1 MSKIK
6 NELLNDLSQQE
17 LDEMYRKQYDDSLE
31 YEEWLGSDEYIDMV
45 NKELDAIKPIYSE
58 LDIHCALK
66 YATEQI
72 QIEPSEVGKEVYDT
86 LFIEKTNEYLN
97 RQNGL

>member
-31 YEEWLGSDEYIDMV
+31 YEEWGKSLDVGIDSAFARFGEYRPFNFNEFMEIV
-45 NKELDAIKPIYSE
+45 NKRDVKIIDHHQS
-58 LDIHCALK
+58 H
-66 YATEQI
+66 
-72 QIEPSEVGKEVYDT
+72 
-86 LFIEKTNEYLN
+86 TN
-97 RQNGL
+97 